1 MVEFC
6 RLEKFMDNSKN
17 KKTVGVLLGLFL
29 GLLGLLIGI
38 CFYPYNSEE
47 RKTFMSGWLIGF
59 VISLLIGVIFII
71 LYLVFFSNLIISLSN
86 F

>member
-1 MVEFC
+1 
-6 RLEKFMDNSKN
+6 MDNSKN

-38 CFYPYNSEE
+38 CFYPNPSDEHN
-47 RKTFMSGWLIGF
+47 TFMNGWLIGWLIQILAGVVF
-59 VISLLIGVIFII
+59 GVTVLISYFILINWNVC
-71 LYLVFFSNLIISLSN
+71 LIK